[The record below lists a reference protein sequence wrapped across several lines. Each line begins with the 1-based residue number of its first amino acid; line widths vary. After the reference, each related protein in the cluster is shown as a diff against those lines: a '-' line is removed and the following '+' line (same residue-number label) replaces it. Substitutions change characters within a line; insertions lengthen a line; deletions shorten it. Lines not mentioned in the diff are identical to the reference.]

1 GRPLRRTMGPGGLAM
16 TQRKVKPVPTGYHS
30 ATPYLIVD
38 GAASALAFYKEAF
51 GAAERMRMPG
61 PGGKIG
67 HAEVSI
73 GDSVVMLADE
83 HPEVGARGPR
93 AYGGTPVSLHLYV
106 PDVDTTVKKAVAA
119 GAKLVNPVED
129 KFYGDRMGTVED
141 PFGHRWHVST
151 HQEDVPHEELAR
163 RAAALSKPG

>member
-1 GRPLRRTMGPGGLAM
+1 GKHLGGEAAGGAIHQFPPGWRLGVWRNGPRQYYTPDAVERPRVQRLRGRPLRRTMGPGGLAM

-38 GAASALAFYKEAF
+38 GAASRLAFYKEAL
-51 GAAERMRMPG
+51 GAAGRMRMPG

-67 HAEVSI
+67 QAEVSI

-93 AYGGTPVSLHLYV
+93 AYGCTPVSLHLYV

-119 GAKLVNPVED
+119 
-129 KFYGDRMGTVED
+129 
-141 PFGHRWHVST
+141 
-151 HQEDVPHEELAR
+151 
-163 RAAALSKPG
+163 